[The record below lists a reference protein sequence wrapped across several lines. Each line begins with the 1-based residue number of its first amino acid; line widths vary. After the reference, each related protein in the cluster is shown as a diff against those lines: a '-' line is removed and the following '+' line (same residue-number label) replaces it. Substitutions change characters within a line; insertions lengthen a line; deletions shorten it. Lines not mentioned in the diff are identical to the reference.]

1 MRRILTYSL
10 LMMLL
15 PATLWGQSLR
25 KAVPEYDFA
34 RFDKNRIEF
43 QGDSSAFERLFE
55 KMDSVLFLGKGNLRV
70 LHIGGSHVQA
80 GTMTRQL
87 RNDLLSLRPALDGGR
102 GLVFPFS
109 AAHTNNPSSF
119 TVNYEGSWKVTK
131 NVQREPDHR
140 LGLTGISLS
149 ASDDKASV
157 MVTTVA
163 RDPKP
168 SDPTF
173 RFNEVK
179 VLGYSSA
186 GERIPVVVL
195 AKGDTLVGCKAQ
207 EDSCWSFWLPSL
219 TDSVRIATKGQG
231 EFTLTGIFLDNPFPG
246 ISVTGIGVNG
256 ASLGSYSKCPDL
268 ENDLKLVNP
277 DLVIFAVGINDA
289 TATNFSVDDFVV
301 RYKALVSRVRSVNPD
316 CALLFVSNNDSFRR
330 IRRKGYVVN
339 SNGKLAEQGF
349 MRLGKECDAG
359 FWDLFDIMGGLG
371 SMRKWEEAGL
381 AKRDKIHFTETGYD
395 LVGDLLFNAL
405 MDKYMNHLKTSR

>member
-1 MRRILTYSL
+1 MRGLLTYSL
-10 LMMLL
+10 LFALF
-15 PATLWGQSLR
+15 PATLCGQSLR
-25 KAVPEYDFA
+25 KTVPDCDFA

-43 QGDSSAFERLFE
+43 QGDSSAFEKLFY
-55 KMDSVLFLGKGNLRV
+55 KMDSVLFLGKGNLRIM
-70 LHIGGSHVQA
+70 HIGGSHVQA
-80 GTMTRQL
+80 GTLTRQL
-87 RNDLLSLRPALDGGR
+87 RNNLLSLRPALDGGR

-119 TVNYEGSWKVTK
+119 TTSYEGSWKVTK

-163 RDPKP
+163 RNPRP
-168 SDPTF
+168 SDQTF
-173 RFNEVK
+173 RFDEVK

-195 AKGDTLVGCKAQ
+195 AKGDTLQGCRV
-207 EDSCWSFWLPSL
+207 DSCWSFGLPAL
-219 TDSVRIATKGQG
+219 TDSVKIATKGQG

-256 ASLGSYSKCPDL
+256 ASLGSYAKCPDL
-268 ENDLKLVNP
+268 ENDLRQVNP
-277 DLVIFAVGINDA
+277 DLVILAIGINDA
-289 TATNFSVDDFVV
+289 TATNFSVEDFVA
-301 RYKALVSRVRSVNPD
+301 RYKVLVSQIRSVNPD

-349 MRLGKECDAG
+349 LRLGKDCDAG
-359 FWDLFDIMGGLG
+359 VWDLFDIMGGLG

-381 AKRDKIHFTETGYD
+381 AKRDKIHFTEQGYD

>member
-1 MRRILTYSL
+1 MRGLLTYSL
-10 LMMLL
+10 LFALF
-15 PATLWGQSLR
+15 PATLCGQSLR
-25 KAVPEYDFA
+25 KTVPDCDFA

-43 QGDSSAFERLFE
+43 QGDSSAFEKLFY
-55 KMDSVLFLGKGNLRV
+55 KMDSVLFLGKGNLRIM
-70 LHIGGSHVQA
+70 HIGGSHVQA
-80 GTMTRQL
+80 GTLTRQL
-87 RNDLLSLRPALDGGR
+87 RNNLLSLRPALDGGR

-119 TVNYEGSWKVTK
+119 TTSYEGSWKVTK

-163 RDPKP
+163 RNPRP
-168 SDPTF
+168 SDQTF
-173 RFNEVK
+173 RFDEVK

-186 GERIPVVVL
+186 GDRIPVVVL
-195 AKGDTLVGCKAQ
+195 AKGDTLQGCRV
-207 EDSCWSFWLPSL
+207 DSCWSFGLPAL
-219 TDSVRIATKGQG
+219 TDSVKIATKGQG

-256 ASLGSYSKCPDL
+256 ASLGSYAKCPDL
-268 ENDLKLVNP
+268 ENDLRQVNP
-277 DLVIFAVGINDA
+277 DLVILAIGINDA
-289 TATNFSVDDFVV
+289 TATNFSVEDFVA
-301 RYKALVSRVRSVNPD
+301 RYKVLVSQIRSVNPD

-349 MRLGKECDAG
+349 LRLGKDCDAG
-359 FWDLFDIMGGLG
+359 VWDLFDIMGGLG

-381 AKRDKIHFTETGYD
+381 AKRDKIHFTEQGYD

>member
-1 MRRILTYSL
+1 MRRFLTYSL
-10 LMMLL
+10 LFLLL

-34 RFDKNRIEF
+34 RFEKNRIGF

-55 KMDSVLFLGKGNLRV
+55 KMDSVLFLGKGNLRIM
-70 LHIGGSHVQA
+70 HIGGSHVQA
-80 GTMTRQL
+80 GTLTRQL
-87 RNDLLSLRPALDGGR
+87 RNDLLSLRTALDGGR

-119 TVNYEGSWKVTK
+119 TTSYEGSWKVTK

-168 SDPTF
+168 QDPTF

-186 GERIPVVVL
+186 GERVPVVVL
-195 AKGDTLVGCKAQ
+195 AKGDTLQGCRA
-207 EDSCWSFWLPSL
+207 
-219 TDSVRIATKGQG
+219 
-231 EFTLTGIFLDNPFPG
+231 
-246 ISVTGIGVNG
+246 
-256 ASLGSYSKCPDL
+256 DL
-268 ENDLKLVNP
+268 RLVNP
-277 DLVIFAVGINDA
+277 DLVILAVGINDA
-289 TATNFSVDDFVV
+289 TAANFSVDDFVA
-301 RYKALVSRVRSVNPD
+301 RYKVLVSQIRSVNPD

-339 SNGKLAEQGF
+339 SNGKLAEQSF
-349 MRLGKECDAG
+349 LRLGKDCDAG
-359 FWDLFDIMGGLG
+359 VWDLFDIMGGLG

-381 AKRDKIHFTETGYD
+381 AKRDKIHFTEKGYE

-405 MDKYMNHLKTSR
+405 MDKYVEHLKKGK

>member
-1 MRRILTYSL
+1 MRRFLTYSL
-10 LMMLL
+10 LFLLL

-34 RFDKNRIEF
+34 RFEKNRIGF
-43 QGDSSAFERLFE
+43 QGDSSAFERLFK
-55 KMDSVLFLGKGNLRV
+55 KMDSVLFLGKGNLRIM
-70 LHIGGSHVQA
+70 HIGGSHVQA
-80 GTMTRQL
+80 GTLTRQL
-87 RNDLLSLRPALDGGR
+87 RNDLLSLRTALDGGR

-119 TVNYEGSWKVTK
+119 TTSYEGSWKVTK

-168 SDPTF
+168 QDPTF
-173 RFNEVK
+173 RFNDVR

-186 GERIPVVVL
+186 GERVPVVVL
-195 AKGDTLVGCKAQ
+195 AKGDTLSGCNV
-207 EDSCWSFWLPSL
+207 EDSTWSFALPAL
-219 TDSVRIATKGQG
+219 TDSVWVATKGKG

-246 ISVTGIGVNG
+246 FTVTGIGVNG
-256 ASLGSYSKCPDL
+256 ASLGSYAKCPDL
-268 ENDLKLVNP
+268 LNDLSLVNP

-289 TATNFSVDDFVV
+289 TAANFSVDEFVG
-301 RYKALVSRVRSVNPD
+301 RYKALVSLVRSVNPD
-316 CALLFVSNNDSFRR
+316 CAMLFVSNNDSFRR

-339 SNGKLAEQGF
+339 ANGRLAEQAF
-349 MRLGKECDAG
+349 LRLGKECDAG
-359 FWDLFDIMGGLG
+359 VWNLFDIMGGLG

-381 AKRDKIHFTETGYD
+381 AKRDKIHFTEAGYD

-405 MDKYMNHLKTSR
+405 MDKYVEHLKKAK

>member
-10 LMMLL
+10 LMILL

-34 RFDKNRIEF
+34 RFEKNRIEF

-179 VLGYSSA
+179 VLGYSSD

-195 AKGDTLVGCKAQ
+195 AKGDTLVGCKAP
-207 EDSCWSFWLPSL
+207 EDSCWSFGLPSL

-231 EFTLTGIFLDNPFPG
+231 EFTLTGIFLDNPSPG

-256 ASLGSYSKCPDL
+256 ASLGSYAKCPDL
-268 ENDLKLVNP
+268 ENDLRLVKP

-289 TATNFSVDDFVV
+289 TATNFSVDDFVA

-330 IRRKGYVVN
+330 IRRKGYMVN

-405 MDKYMNHLKTSR
+405 MDKYMNHLKISR

>member
-1 MRRILTYSL
+1 MRRFLTYSL
-10 LMMLL
+10 LFLLL

-34 RFDKNRIEF
+34 RFEKNKIELH
-43 QGDSSAFERLFE
+43 GDSSAFERLFL
-55 KMDSVLFLGKGNLRV
+55 KMDSVLFMGCGNLRIM
-70 LHIGGSHVQA
+70 HIGGSHVQA
-80 GTMTRQL
+80 GTLTRRL
-87 RNDLLSLRPALDGGR
+87 RNDFLSLRPALDGGR

-119 TVNYEGSWKVTK
+119 TTSYEGSWKVTK

-140 LGLTGISLS
+140 LGLTGIALS

-157 MVTTVA
+157 MITTVA
-163 RDPKP
+163 RDPEP
-168 SDPTF
+168 QDPTF
-173 RFNEVK
+173 RFNDVR

-186 GERIPVVVL
+186 GERVPVVVL
-195 AKGDTLVGCKAQ
+195 AKGDTLSGCNV
-207 EDSCWSFWLPSL
+207 EDSTWSFALPAL
-219 TDSVRIATKGQG
+219 TDSVRVATKGKG

-246 ISVTGIGVNG
+246 FTVTGIGVNG
-256 ASLGSYSKCPDL
+256 ASLGSCAKCPDL
-268 ENDLKLVNP
+268 LNDLSLVNP

-289 TATNFSVDDFVV
+289 TAANFSVDEFVG
-301 RYKALVSRVRSVNPD
+301 RYKELVSQVRSVNPD

-339 SNGKLAEQGF
+339 ANGQLAEQAF
-349 MRLGKECDAG
+349 LRLGKECGAG
-359 FWDLFDIMGGLG
+359 VWNLFDIMGGLG

-381 AKRDKIHFTETGYD
+381 AKRDKIHFTEAGYE

-405 MDKYMNHLKTSR
+405 MDEYMEHLKKAK

>member
-1 MRRILTYSL
+1 MKRVLTYSL
-10 LMMLL
+10 LLL
-15 PATLWGQSLR
+15 LIPASLFGQSLR
-25 KAVPEYDFA
+25 KEVQDRDFA
-34 RFDKNRIEF
+34 RFGNNRIEF
-43 QGDSSAFERLFE
+43 SGDSSSFERLFQ

-80 GTMTRQL
+80 GTMTRRL

-119 TVNYEGSWKVTK
+119 TTGYEGSWKVTK

-140 LGLTGISLS
+140 LGLTGIALS

-157 MVTTVA
+157 TITTVA

-168 SDPTF
+168 SDPAF
-173 RFNEVK
+173 MFNEVR
-179 VLGYSSA
+179 VLGYSSV
-186 GERIPVVVL
+186 GERVPVVIT
-195 AKGDTLVGCKAQ
+195 AKGDTLAGCRMP
-207 EDSCWSFWLPSL
+207 EDSCWSFGLSCL
-219 TDSVRIATKGQG
+219 TDSVRIATKGNG

-256 ASLGSYSKCPDL
+256 ASLGSYARCPDL
-268 ENDLKLVNP
+268 VHDLGMVNP
-277 DLVIFAVGINDA
+277 DLVILAVGINDA
-289 TATNFSVDDFVV
+289 TALNFSEDEFVR
-301 RYKALVSRVRSVNPD
+301 RYKVLVSQIRSVNPD

-330 IRRKGYVVN
+330 SRRKGYYVN
-339 SNGKLAEQGF
+339 TNGQLAERAF
-349 MRLGKECDAG
+349 LRLGKECDAG
-359 FWDLFDIMGGLG
+359 VWDLFDIMGGLG

-405 MDKYMNHLKTSR
+405 MDKYVEHLKKGR

>member
-1 MRRILTYSL
+1 MRRTLIYSL
-10 LMMLL
+10 LILLL

-43 QGDSSAFERLFE
+43 QGDSSAFERLFD

-80 GTMTRQL
+80 GTMTRRL

-173 RFNEVK
+173 RFNDVR
-179 VLGYSSA
+179 VLGYSSM
-186 GERIPVVVL
+186 GERVPVVVL

-207 EDSCWSFWLPSL
+207 EDSCWSFALPEL
-219 TDSVRIATKGQG
+219 TDSVKIATRGRG
-231 EFTLTGIFLDNPFPG
+231 EFTLTGIFLDNQFPG

-256 ASLGSYSKCPDL
+256 ASLGSYSKCLDL

-301 RYKALVSRVRSVNPD
+301 RYKVLVSRVRSVNPD

-330 IRRKGYVVN
+330 IRKKGYVVN

-381 AKRDKIHFTETGYD
+381 AKRDKIHFTEKGYD

>member
-1 MRRILTYSL
+1 
-10 LMMLL
+10 
-15 PATLWGQSLR
+15 
-25 KAVPEYDFA
+25 
-34 RFDKNRIEF
+34 
-43 QGDSSAFERLFE
+43 
-55 KMDSVLFLGKGNLRV
+55 MDSVLFLGKGNLKIM
-70 LHIGGSHVQA
+70 HIGGSHVQA
-80 GTMTRQL
+80 GTLTRQL

-168 SDPTF
+168 QDPTF
-173 RFNEVK
+173 RFNDVK
-179 VLGYSSA
+179 VLGYSSV
-186 GERIPVVVL
+186 GERVPVVVL
-195 AKGDTLVGCKAQ
+195 AKGDTLVGCKAP
-207 EDSCWSFWLPSL
+207 EDSCYSFALPEL
-219 TDSVRIATKGQG
+219 TDSVKIATKGQG

-268 ENDLKLVNP
+268 ENDLRLVKP

-289 TATNFSVDDFVV
+289 TATNFSVDDFVA
-301 RYKALVSRVRSVNPD
+301 RYKVLVSRVRSVNPD

-349 MRLGKECDAG
+349 LRLGKDCDAG
-359 FWDLFDIMGGLG
+359 VWDLFDIMGGLG

-381 AKRDKIHFTETGYD
+381 AKRDKIHFTEKGYE

-405 MDKYMNHLKTSR
+405 MDKYVEHFKNGK

>member
-1 MRRILTYSL
+1 MRRALIYSL
-10 LMMLL
+10 LILLL
-15 PATLWGQSLR
+15 PATLCGQSLR

-34 RFDKNRIEF
+34 RFDKSRIEF

-87 RNDLLSLRPALDGGR
+87 RNDLLSLRSALDGGR

-119 TVNYEGSWKVTK
+119 TVNYEGSWKVTR

-195 AKGDTLVGCKAQ
+195 AKGDTLVGCKAP
-207 EDSCWSFWLPSL
+207 EDSCWSFGLPAL
-219 TDSVRIATKGQG
+219 TDSVRIATKGHG

-268 ENDLKLVNP
+268 ENDLRLVNP

-289 TATNFSVDDFVV
+289 TATNFSVENFVT
-301 RYKALVSRVRSVNPD
+301 RYKVLVSRVRSVNPD

-339 SNGKLAEQGF
+339 TNGRLAEQGF
-349 MRLGKECDAG
+349 ARLGKECDAG